1 MHKFQP
7 AANLFA
13 TSKGCPARIFH
24 KVKAMLAQDRV
35 QRLVHACIATA
46 ARHGRVDP
54 MFEARFQS
62 FEDSS
67 ERAQSAARVAEL
79 RAELRRRGLDGFVV
93 PRADRQQNEYLPA
106 SEERLAWLTGFT
118 GSAGTAVILDDC
130 AALFVDGRYT
140 VQANAQVDGSVFS
153 VEHLVEYPPEQWLEQ
168 NLKKNARVGYDPWLH
183 TSEQA
188 EKLRKACAVAGAE
201 LAAIDANPIDALWR
215 NRPAPPVGAVTLR
228 DIRLAGEPAPAKL
241 KRVRAELKKLRADA
255 LLVSDPQNVA
265 WAFNI
270 RGADVTHTPLAL
282 AFAVIPQE
290 GRPALYVET
299 AKLNNTVRHALEEFT
314 DIRGPDDLARD
325 LNGLKEKAIRLD
337 QASASDA
344 LTRLLADRGGKP
356 QRGIDPIAS
365 LKATKNHA
373 EIIGSRA
380 AHKRDGVA
388 VSRFLAWLDKEAPSG
403 KLTEIDAVAALE
415 SFRRDTGA
423 LKDISFPTIAG
434 AGPNGAIVHYRVTRA
449 SNRRIGMNELFLIDS
464 GAQYEDGTTDI
475 TRTIVVGEP
484 SEEMRDRFTRVLKG
498 HIAIATAV
506 FPENT
511 TGAQLDPLARTALW
525 QAGLDFDHGTG
536 HGVGSYLSVHEGPAR
551 ISKLG
556 TVPLRR
562 GMILSNEPGYYKTA
576 AYGIRIE
583 NLVLVIAA
591 PEPVGA
597 EKPLNTFETLTLAPI
612 DRRLIDARMLS
623 RKERAWIDSYHERVH
638 EVLGPLVDA
647 PTRKWLEKATNPL

>member
-1 MHKFQP
+1 
-7 AANLFA
+7 
-13 TSKGCPARIFH
+13 
-24 KVKAMLAQDRV
+24 
-35 QRLVHACIATA
+35 
-46 ARHGRVDP
+46 

-62 FEDSS
+62 FDDSS
-67 ERAQSAARVAEL
+67 ERAQSAARVTAL
-79 RAELRRRGLDGFVV
+79 RAELSRRGLDGFVV

-118 GSAGTAVILDDC
+118 GSAGVAVVLSKA

-140 VQANAQVDGSVFS
+140 VQADMQIDGKVFS
-153 VEHLVEYPPEQWLEQ
+153 IEHLVEHPPEQWLEQ
-168 NLKKNARVGYDPWLH
+168 NLKNGTRLGYDPWLH
-183 TSEQA
+183 TAEQA
-188 EKLRKACAVAGAE
+188 EKLRKACTTAGAD
-201 LAAIDANPIDALWR
+201 LVAVDSNPIDALW
-215 NRPAPPVGAVTLR
+215 NDRPAPPAGPVTLR
-228 DIRLAGEPAPAKL
+228 ELKFAGESAVDKL
-241 KRVRAELKKLRADA
+241 KRVRTEIARQRIDV
-255 LLVSDPQNVA
+255 LLISDPHNVA

-270 RGADVTHTPLAL
+270 RGADVSHTPLAL
-282 AFAVIPQE
+282 AFALVPRD
-290 GRPALYVET
+290 GRPTLYVDG
-299 AKLNNTVRHALEEFT
+299 AKLNNNVRHALEEFADVRT
-314 DIRGPDDLARD
+314 QDDLVSD
-325 LNGLKEKAIRLD
+325 LGKLKDKTIRID
-337 QASASDA
+337 QASAADA
-344 LTRLLADRGGKP
+344 FTRLLSGRGGKP
-356 QRGIDPIAS
+356 QRGVDPIAL

-373 EIIGSRA
+373 EILGSRA
-380 AHKRDGVA
+380 AHKRDGIAVA
-388 VSRFLAWLDKEAPSG
+388 RFLAWFDKEAPSG

-423 LKDISFPTIAG
+423 LKDISFSTIAG

-449 SNRRIGMNELFLIDS
+449 SNRKIVKNQLFLIDS

-475 TRTIVVGEP
+475 TRTVIVGQP

-556 TVPLRR
+556 TVALRR

-591 PEPVGA
+591 PEPIGA
-597 EKPLNTFETLTLAPI
+597 EKPLNAFETLTLAPI
-612 DRRLIDARMLS
+612 DRRLIDARMLTP
-623 RKERAWIDSYHERVH
+623 KERVWLDSYHERVH
-638 EVLGPLVDA
+638 EVLGPLVDK
-647 PTRKWLEKATNPL
+647 PTRNWLGAATRPLPMTGK